1 MAHHYPVSRVSI
13 ADRIRG
19 DMTASMKAGDRERAG
34 ALRLVLSELQKAAKD
49 GDQDEVAVLRRERK
63 RRRDA
68 EEAFTGAGRGEMA
81 AQERSEAALI
91 ETYLPEEVGE
101 AELDALVRE
110 AIGRTGAQGPKDMG
124 RVIKEVLAAAQGRAD
139 GRRVSAKVKELL

>member
-1 MAHHYPVSRVSI
+1 MWVTI

-34 ALRLVLSELQKAAKD
+34 ALRLVLAELQKAAKD

-110 AIGRTGAQGPKDMG
+110 AIARTGAQGPKDMG

>member
-1 MAHHYPVSRVSI
+1 
-13 ADRIRG
+13 
-19 DMTASMKAGDRERAG
+19 MTASMKAGDRERAS
-34 ALRLVLSELQKAAKD
+34 ALRLVLAELQKAAKD

-68 EEAFTGAGRGEMA
+68 EEAFTGAGRDEMA

-110 AIGRTGAQGPKDMG
+110 AIGRLGAQGPRDMG
-124 RVIKEVLAAAQGRAD
+124 RVIKEVLASAQ
-139 GRRVSAKVKELL
+139 